1 MIWYRTTALLV
12 ALVLAGCGGGSA
24 THVHTTRGKLV
35 QVGGPAP
42 GAPVPL
48 AGVRIEFQG
57 NGAVADVRTDG
68 HGRFTV
74 DLAAGTYTVHIG
86 PHRIPMAVP
95 RFVHIPHAGSLRL
108 VENIR

>member
-1 MIWYRTTALLV
+1 M
-12 ALVLAGCGGGSA
+12 
-24 THVHTTRGKLV
+24 LV

-42 GAPVPL
+42 GAPVALP
-48 AGVRIEFQG
+48 GVRIEFRG
-57 NGAVADVRTDG
+57 NGAAAHVRTDG

-86 PHRIPMAVP
+86 PHGIPMAVP
-95 RFVHIPHAGSLRL
+95 RIVHIPHAGSLRL